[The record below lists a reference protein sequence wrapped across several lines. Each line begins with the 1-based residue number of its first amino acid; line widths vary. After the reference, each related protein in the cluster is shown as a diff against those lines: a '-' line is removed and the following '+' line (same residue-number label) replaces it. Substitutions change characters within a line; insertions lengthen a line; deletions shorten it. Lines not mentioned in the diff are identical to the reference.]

1 MAGNIRSED
10 GKDLFLAVGE
20 FYDHTRLYLVET
32 DGPENLPA
40 DGELLYAYS
49 WYLTSEQE
57 KEQDTLEGH
66 FYTQGMPD
74 NAVLYLQKDGQWVR
88 TDAETDGSYLVAE
101 ISCGQP
107 FAVVLLPESGISP
120 YLMIGI
126 VLAAAAVIL
135 LIFIIVR
142 RKRHKTLAGQAAA
155 ESAAS
160 EEKQPVADDDTD
172 DGAEEDT
179 DGLLE
184 IPEIEV
190 EDAPEETAGEENSDD
205 R

>member
-1 MAGNIRSED
+1 M
-10 GKDLFLAVGE
+10 
-20 FYDHTRLYLVET
+20 
-32 DGPENLPA
+32 
-40 DGELLYAYS
+40 
-49 WYLTSEQE
+49 
-57 KEQDTLEGH
+57 EGH

-74 NAVLYLQKDGQWVR
+74 NAVLYLQKDGQWVG

-107 FAVVLLPESGISP
+107 FRGGAASGE
-120 YLMIGI
+120 
-126 VLAAAAVIL
+126 
-135 LIFIIVR
+135 
-142 RKRHKTLAGQAAA
+142 RHFALSDDRDCPCGGSGNTVDLHYCQKKEAQDAGGQAAA